1 MRAAYTKG
9 VQKRTARRGRR
20 QRMKQYTVKEI
31 ADSITKMDSTSPV
44 DALAELMRRHPR
56 SKTAGMVC
64 EWMYEGNT
72 GNEEH
77 DYQALAENLR
87 VGRSPEVYWIA
98 NNWVDPSDYQR
109 YVEILREI
117 TEGQEDYTADDLR
130 IHCTNS

>member
-1 MRAAYTKG
+1 
-9 VQKRTARRGRR
+9 
-20 QRMKQYTVKEI
+20 
-31 ADSITKMDSTSPV
+31 
-44 DALAELMRRHPR
+44 
-56 SKTAGMVC
+56 
-64 EWMYEGNT
+64 
-72 GNEEH
+72 
-77 DYQALAENLR
+77 LAENLR